1 MITTG
6 CNSNRATRFL
16 RDEVLRDSNATSNRA
31 CAELNTKLS
40 VAVVRYNA
48 MAVLAWVRRLI
59 TARTQ
64 KPNVG

>member
-1 MITTG
+1 MTTTG
-6 CNSNRATRFL
+6 CISNRATRFL
-16 RDEVLRDSNATSNRA
+16 RDEVLRDSNSTSTRA
-31 CAELNTKLS
+31 CTELNTKLS

-64 KPNVG
+64 M